1 MLDYLRSK
9 AMKLAKADSEDE
21 VEEITDEIMNK
32 YMPYVAL
39 LETDGGPDHNLKF
52 LHNILS
58 LLALFKLGNMDK
70 LVAVRGCPGL
80 SYLNTVERCMAI
92 LNLGLANLALVID
105 PTSPEWLF
113 DVLEGCGS
121 MKEVRSAVALHDAEL
136 VSWMFDIP
144 LCFLLRCWH
153 VTHADDTNSRKR
165 QLVPR
170 SVK

>member
-1 MLDYLRSK
+1 
-9 AMKLAKADSEDE
+9 
-21 VEEITDEIMNK
+21 MNK

-58 LLALFKLGNMDK
+58 LLALFKLGKMDK

-105 PTSPEWLF
+105 PTAPDWLF

-136 VSWMFDIP
+136 VSLTRDIP
-144 LCFLLRCWH
+144 SCFSSYVPSCNH
-153 VTHADDTNSRKR
+153 RKR
-165 QLVPR
+165 QLVQR
-170 SVK
+170 SVKQQVMQRSVRVKNCSKPNRRRVVMGAIL